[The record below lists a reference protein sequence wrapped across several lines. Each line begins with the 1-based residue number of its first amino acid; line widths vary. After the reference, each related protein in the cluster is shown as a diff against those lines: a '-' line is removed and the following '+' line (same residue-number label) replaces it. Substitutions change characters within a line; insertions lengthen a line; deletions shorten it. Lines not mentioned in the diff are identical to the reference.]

1 MASVSETALGEFRLD
16 AEGLES
22 KHFGEVSCRE
32 YRESILHNLPHQ
44 WSSRGDTKLVL
55 SHFVKHKPG
64 KGSEKKSL
72 GDKGGKSSGMINVTL
87 AEFMHLPASAKV
99 FTQYFIINPVA

>member
-1 MASVSETALGEFRLD
+1 MCNAGYYIIFSYLWFLVSQSTLYTYRLD
-16 AEGLES
+16 AEALET
-22 KHFGEVSCRE
+22 KHYGEVSCRE

-64 KGSEKKSL
+64 KGSKRKSL
-72 GDKGGKSSGMINVTL
+72 GERGGANSGVVSMPTTILQTSCSGL
-87 AEFMHLPASAKV
+87 
-99 FTQYFIINPVA
+99 